1 MLGLE
6 LFLKALELSLQ
17 QFLFVFKLLDGEA
30 GFFDGLLLGEAGF
43 MARADATSRVTELG
57 PVPEAVRAEHVLA
70 TLAFGHRGTF
80 AGLHRYFI
88 VTARALDFLVVLL
101 FSRLLLFRFV
111 WLESR
116 HT

>member
-57 PVPEAVRAEHVLA
+57 PVPEAV
-70 TLAFGHRGTF
+70 
-80 AGLHRYFI
+80 
-88 VTARALDFLVVLL
+88 
-101 FSRLLLFRFV
+101 
-111 WLESR
+111 
-116 HT
+116 